1 MAWHGIAVQFPNDV
15 SSYCTSE
22 DRFVPENM
30 DAEEKKDSLE
40 KAKLVDSGHH
50 FFLLFLSIKGS
61 IVDIPF
67 NTINLLC
74 KQVCPLT
81 ST

>member
-1 MAWHGIAVQFPNDV
+1 MYGNPKSMAWRIAVQFPNDV

-40 KAKLVDSGHH
+40 
-50 FFLLFLSIKGS
+50 
-61 IVDIPF
+61 
-67 NTINLLC
+67 
-74 KQVCPLT
+74 
-81 ST
+81 